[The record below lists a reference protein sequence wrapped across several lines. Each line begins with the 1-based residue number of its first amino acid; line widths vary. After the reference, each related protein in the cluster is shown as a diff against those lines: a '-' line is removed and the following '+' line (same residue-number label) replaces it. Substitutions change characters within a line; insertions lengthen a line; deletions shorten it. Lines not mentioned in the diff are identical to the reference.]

1 MSNNELKEM
10 SNEELWQLFPII
22 LQEYDPKWPIMYEKQ
37 KQLILTK
44 LDKKRV
50 IHLDHIGSTSVKGL
64 LAKPTV
70 DILLQIT
77 ELNKQEELAFI
88 KQIEELGYIYSEQ
101 PTNPK
106 PHMMFMK
113 GYTSKGFADEVFHL
127 HVRYLGDHDELYFCR
142 YLRENKDV
150 AEQYGLLKKELE
162 SRFKHDRDGY
172 TNAKTDFIKKWT
184 AIAKEVYLNSQV

>member
-1 MSNNELKEM
+1 MSNKELKEM

-37 KQLILTK
+37 KQLILAN

-50 IHLDHIGSTSVKGL
+50 IRIDHIGSTSVKGL

-77 ELNKQEELAFI
+77 ELDQQEETAFI
-88 KQIEELGYIYSEQ
+88 KQIEGLGYIFNYQ

-113 GYTSKGFADEVFHL
+113 GYTFKGFADEVFHL
-127 HVRYLGDHDELYFCR
+127 HVRYLGDYDELYFCR
-142 YLRENKDV
+142 YLRENNDV
-150 AEQYGLLKKELE
+150 AEQYGLLKKDLE

-172 TNAKTDFIKKWT
+172 TNAKTDFIRHYNS
-184 AIAKEVYLNSQV
+184 IARKNYR